1 MLTEEQYNFSA
12 DSAGNVAAEL
22 MWRELEAECDYEQG
36 NIDRA
41 TYDKAVRLHKKAEC
55 VYRARISRPFLKNYE
70 CIQCSC
76 PVNTGRK

>member
-36 NIDRA
+36 NIDRE
-41 TYDKAVRLHKKAEC
+41 TYDKVVRMHRKAER
-55 VYRARISRPFLKNYE
+55 VYLDRISRPFLKNYE
-70 CIQCSC
+70 CIQGSC